1 MRKMKKFIASLFATG
16 LLAVGVAAPSAS
28 AQQTGLVNVNI
39 DNVLNNNHVNVAVP
53 VNAAVAICANVDVN
67 AAVLLAA
74 INDPDVNTF
83 TCRARGNQEVSLTA

>member
-1 MRKMKKFIASLFATG
+1 MASVFASG
-16 LLAVGVAAPSAS
+16 LLAVGLAAPAS

-39 DNVLNNNHVNVAVP
+39 ENVLNDNEVTVAVP

-74 INDPDVNTF
+74 IADPDLQTF
-83 TCRARGNQEVSLTA
+83 DCRTRGNQDVSIDA